1 MAPCF
6 RTADLVQLTQELKTA
21 HLPDLLATCWTSA
34 GNVVPGRNGDVS
46 PLSVEER
53 VAAVAKAGYRGFGI
67 AAPDLVVVRDSIGYP
82 ALAQMLDENGLCH
95 LEVEY
100 LQDWWTRGDRRR
112 ASDDVREVL
121 FEAAAELGADH
132 VKVGLGDR
140 EDDLD
145 EELFVSEFDRLATE
159 AHTHGTRVGFEPPAD
174 SMMPT
179 IFPAADLVRAV
190 ANPAGG
196 LLVDIWHIF
205 RSGTGYDQLV
215 EVLPPEYVF
224 AVELSDGRAEPVG
237 TLYDDTFD
245 NRLPPGGGEFDVV
258 GFIRAIDALG
268 FEGPWGL
275 EVMSTELRSL
285 PVEVA
290 TKRVFDAA
298 ERVFEVA
305 RAGEGR
311 AGG

>member
-1 MAPCF
+1 M
-6 RTADLVQLTQELKTA
+6 
-21 HLPDLLATCWTSA
+21 
-34 GNVVPGRNGDVS
+34 
-46 PLSVEER
+46 
-53 VAAVAKAGYRGFGI
+53 
-67 AAPDLVVVRDSIGYP
+67 
-82 ALAQMLDENGLCH
+82 
-95 LEVEY
+95 
-100 LQDWWTRGDRRR
+100 
-112 ASDDVREVL
+112 REVL

-140 EDDLD
+140 EDGLD
-145 EELFVSEFDRLATE
+145 EERFAGEFDRLATE
-159 AHTHGTRVGFEPPAD
+159 AHAHRTRIGFEPPAD
-174 SMMPT
+174 SMMQT
-179 IFPAADLVRAV
+179 IAPASELVRTV

-205 RSGTGYDQLV
+205 RSGTSYDQLV
-215 EVLPPEYVF
+215 EMLPPEYVF

-245 NRLPPGGGEFDVV
+245 NRLPPGEGEFDVV
-258 GFIRAIDALG
+258 GFIRALDGLG

-290 TKRVFDAA
+290 VKRVFDAA
-298 ERVFEVA
+298 VHVFKVA
-305 RAGEGR
+305 RAGRDR

>member
-1 MAPCF
+1 M
-6 RTADLVQLTQELKTA
+6 A

-34 GNVVPGRNGDVS
+34 GDVVPGRGGDVS
-46 PLSVEER
+46 PLPIEER

-67 AAPDLVVVRDSIGYP
+67 AAPDLAVVRDTIGYP
-82 ALAQMLDENGLCH
+82 ALAQLLDENGLRH
-95 LEVEY
+95 VEVEY
-100 LQDWWTRGDRRR
+100 LENWWTRGDRRR
-112 ASDDVREVL
+112 ASDRVRKEL

-145 EELFVSEFDRLATE
+145 EGLFASEFERLATE
-159 AHTHGTRVGFEPPAD
+159 ANAHGTRIGLEPPTD

-179 IFPAADLVRAV
+179 IAPAAELVRTV

-205 RSGTGYDQLV
+205 RSGTGYEELV

-224 AVELSDGRAEPVG
+224 AVELSDGRAQPVG

-245 NRLPPGGGEFDVV
+245 HRLLPGEGEFDVV
-258 GFIRAIDALG
+258 GFIRVLDRLG
-268 FEGPWGL
+268 FAGPWGL

-285 PVEVA
+285 SVEVA
-290 TKRVFDAA
+290 TKKVFDAA
-298 ERVFEVA
+298 VRVFEVA
-305 RAGEGR
+305 RGGR
-311 AGG
+311 EPSGGGR

>member
-1 MAPCF
+1 M
-6 RTADLVQLTQELKTA
+6 A

-34 GNVVPGRNGDVS
+34 GDVVPGRNGDVS
-46 PLSVEER
+46 PLTVEER

-67 AAPDLVVVRDSIGYP
+67 AAPDLAVVRDTIGYP
-82 ALAQMLDENGLCH
+82 ALTQLLDENGLRH
-95 LEVEY
+95 VEVEY

-112 ASDDVREVL
+112 ASDDVRELL

-132 VKVGLGDR
+132 VKVGLGYS

-145 EELFVSEFDRLATE
+145 EERFAGEFDRLATE
-159 AHTHGTRVGFEPPAD
+159 AHAHGTRIGFEPPAD

-179 IFPAADLVRAV
+179 IVPAAELVRTV

-245 NRLPPGGGEFDVV
+245 NRLPPGEGEFDVA
-258 GFIRAIDALG
+258 GFIGALDSLG
-268 FEGPWGL
+268 FEGFWGL
-275 EVMSTELRSL
+275 EVMSMELRSV
-285 PVEVA
+285 PVEIA

-298 ERVFEVA
+298 VRVFELA
-305 RAGEGR
+305 RAGGTEPEDDAR
-311 AGG
+311 AQ